1 MVIMVTSNTGTN
13 EPINDSR
20 FKENLRS
27 QLQERE
33 ARSPEWYKIEAERQ
47 AAEEDAALFEA
58 HMSIPFVR
66 TALKWIGGTI
76 GTLLFTFGLLWF
88 LSFFGLVLPWY
99 VVFPLL
105 IMIVGGAFIVAAA
118 TRKRR

>member
-1 MVIMVTSNTGTN
+1 MVTSNIDTN
-13 EPINDSR
+13 EPSSNSK

-33 ARSPEWYKIEAERQ
+33 ARSPEWYKIEADRK

-58 HMSIPFVR
+58 QMSIPFVR
-66 TALKWIGGTI
+66 PALKWIGGVI
-76 GTLLFTFGLLWF
+76 GALIFTLGLFWF

-99 VVFPLL
+99 VVFPVLL
-105 IMIVGGAFIVAAA
+105 IIAGGAFIVAAA
-118 TRKRR
+118 TRKRA